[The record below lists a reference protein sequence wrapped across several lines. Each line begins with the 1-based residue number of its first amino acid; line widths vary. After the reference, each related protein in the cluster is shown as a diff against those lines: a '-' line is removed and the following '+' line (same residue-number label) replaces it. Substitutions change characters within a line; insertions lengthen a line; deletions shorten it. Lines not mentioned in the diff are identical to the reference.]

1 MYGVDVPARRAMYG
15 DSVEEARVGS
25 GGKGALDVLE
35 LETLGDAPWLYVGPG
50 VLLLIVLDR
59 DTDGA
64 R

>member
-1 MYGVDVPARRAMYG
+1 MYG